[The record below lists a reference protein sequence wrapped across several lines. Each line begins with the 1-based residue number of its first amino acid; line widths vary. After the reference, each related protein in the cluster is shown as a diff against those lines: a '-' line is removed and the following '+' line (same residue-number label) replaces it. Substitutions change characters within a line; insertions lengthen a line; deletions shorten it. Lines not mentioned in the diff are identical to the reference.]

1 MLPFEARKAELGRCR
16 GANPVPADFSQF
28 WQDRMAEAD
37 AEELSFELLPA
48 SEVPTSPT
56 LAVHDLWFRGMGGA
70 RLYAKVLGPAE
81 LFAGPGPLPSL
92 LRFHG
97 YPGRTRSWLENA
109 SWAALGMRVVT
120 MDNPGQGGRSEDIGG
135 FPGTT
140 VAGHVVLGLEGAPE
154 ELYYVR
160 LHQDIR
166 ILLRVLGELGFLE
179 GKAFVYG
186 DSQGGGVGLAT
197 AALNPDVVDRAAI
210 LYPFLSDFEKVFELG
225 ADCIAYEGMRYWS
238 RWFDAEGERAKEAFS
253 KLGYIDSLS
262 FAPHVTCP
270 VLFGTGL
277 ADTVCPPE
285 TQYAVFNALG
295 GPKRHLVYPCFG
307 HEEIQAFDDETIA
320 FFGEEV
326 GA

>member
-1 MLPFEARKAELGRCR
+1 MECFEARIHELERYR
-16 GANPVPADFSQF
+16 GTNPVPADFDEF
-28 WQDRMAEAD
+28 WQGRMAEAE

-48 SEVPTSPT
+48 SEVTSCPT
-56 LAVHDLWFRGMGGA
+56 VQVRDLWFQGMGGA
-70 RLYAKVLGPAE
+70 RLYAKVLEPTPR
-81 LFAGPGPLPSL
+81 FAGEGPLPLL

-109 SWAALGMRVVT
+109 SWAGLGMRVVT
-120 MDNPGQGGRSEDIGG
+120 MDNPGQGGRSEDVGG

-140 VAGHVVLGLEGAPE
+140 VSGHVILGLEGEPKD
-154 ELYYVR
+154 LYYVR

-166 ILLRVLGELGFLE
+166 ILIRVLGELGFLGE
-179 GKAFVYG
+179 GAYIYG

-197 AALNPDVVDRAAI
+197 AALNPDAVKKAAI

-225 ADCIAYEGMRYWS
+225 ADNIAYEGMRYWS
-238 RWFDAEGERAKEAFS
+238 RWFDAEGAGAEEAFR

-262 FAPHVTCP
+262 FASRVACP

-277 ADTVCPPE
+277 SDIVCPPE
-285 TQYAVFNALG
+285 TQYAVYNALG
-295 GPKRHLVYPCFG
+295 GPKRHLIYPCFG
-307 HEEIQAFDDETIA
+307 HEEIQAFDDETIR
-320 FFGEEV
+320 FLQEEV